1 MTSATDR
8 DVTAGLAESPEP
20 SVDGGGR
27 RGPVH
32 GSTPPSTIDADEAA
46 ARDVRRQTAEG
57 GLDPLMPDPMVAP
70 YLTADEVV
78 FAQRARAV
86 LNAERDVPGYLG
98 AVYIT
103 SKRVLHLG
111 QVVVS
116 VHLRDIA
123 ESALA
128 GERLL
133 LTLRNGDGV
142 TIDVPAPRLFRAQ
155 LAAAASGW
163 R

>member
-1 MTSATDR
+1 VTSATDR
-8 DVTAGLAESPEP
+8 DVTARLAETSEP

-27 RGPVH
+27 RGPLH
-32 GSTPPSTIDADEAA
+32 RSTTPSTIDADEAA
-46 ARDVRRQTAEG
+46 ARDLRQQIASG
-57 GLDPLMPDPMVAP
+57 GLEPLTPDPIVTP
-70 YLTADEVV
+70 HLSADEVV
-78 FAQRARAV
+78 FAQRPRAV
-86 LNAERDVPGYLG
+86 LNAERDVPGYMG
-98 AVYIT
+98 AIYIT
-103 SKRVLHLG
+103 SKRILHLG

-116 VHLRDIA
+116 VYLRDIA

-142 TIDVPAPRLFRAQ
+142 TIDLPAPRLFRAQ